1 MGYLKGCFASLRG
14 LQQQIKNQRDHQ
26 LVTFWILACLVLHN
40 LIIEI
45 EHGIDDSDPFYIEIL
60 QEGRESPTDLDLAL
74 RGSDGIGEIDMH
86 ASTPGQRKHATLHN
100 ALLHY
105 LGDI

>member
-1 MGYLKGCFASLRG
+1 MGYLKGCFASLHG
-14 LQQQIKNQRDHQ
+14 LQQQIKNQHDHQ
-26 LVTFWILACLVLHN
+26 LVTFWILACVVLHN

-74 RGSDGIGEIDMH
+74 GGSEGIGEIDMH
-86 ASTPGQRKHATLHN
+86 ASTPGQRKHAALCH

-105 LGDI
+105 LCDI

>member
-1 MGYLKGCFASLRG
+1 MGYLKGCFASLHG
-14 LQQQIKNQRDHQ
+14 LQQQIKNQHDHQ
-26 LVTFWILACLVLHN
+26 LITFWILACLVLHN

-60 QEGRESPTDLDLAL
+60 QEGKESLTDLDLAL
-74 RGSDGIGEIDMH
+74 GGSEGIGGIDMH
-86 ASTPGQRKHATLHN
+86 ASTPGQRKHATLCH

>member
-1 MGYLKGCFASLRG
+1 MGYLKGCFASLHG
-14 LQQQIKNQRDHQ
+14 LQQQIKNQHDHQ
-26 LVTFWILACLVLHN
+26 LITFWILACLVLHN

-74 RGSDGIGEIDMH
+74 GGSEGIGEIDTH
-86 ASTPGQRKHATLHN
+86 ASTPGQRKHAALCH